1 MGSATSAML
10 QFIFQERL
18 GVLTRERR
26 SVVFASPNVPLAVSA
41 CALHYAPRRRP
52 AFTKAM
58 TSPTKLIRENKLLAR
73 LVRKTNNDSER
84 ASLPDGYKRCE
95 NHKSC

>member
-10 QFIFQERL
+10 QFIFQVKL
-18 GVLTRERR
+18 GVLARGRH
-26 SVVFASPNVPLAVSA
+26 SVVFANPNVQPAGSA
-41 CALHYAPRRRP
+41 YALHHAPRRRP

-58 TSPTKLIRENKLLAR
+58 TSPTKPIQENKLLR
-73 LVRKTNNDSER
+73 RPVRQTSNDNEKT
-84 ASLPDGYKRCE
+84 SLPDGYKRCE